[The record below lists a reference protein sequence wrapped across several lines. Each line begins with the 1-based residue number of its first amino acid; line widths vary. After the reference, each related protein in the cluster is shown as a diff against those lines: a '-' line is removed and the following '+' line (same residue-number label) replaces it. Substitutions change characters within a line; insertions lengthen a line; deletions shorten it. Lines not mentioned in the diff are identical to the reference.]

1 MKRNVVLSI
10 VGLFLT
16 TLMAFAKEEPKS
28 IPWDQTG
35 PFKHVDGSGPYR
47 KSAELLRHQ
56 RNIARLAASGAE
68 SREIP
73 LSMMPTNCG
82 GTR

>member
-10 VGLFLT
+10 VGLLLT
-16 TLMAFAKEEPKS
+16 TLMAFGKEEPKS
-28 IPWDQTG
+28 IPFDNTG

-56 RNIARLAASGAE
+56 RNMARLAAAGST
-68 SREIP
+68 SRMR
-73 LSMMPTNCG
+73 SAWTSA
-82 GTR
+82 TWQ